1 MPAKKAKTPKA
12 AKVTK
17 TKTPR
22 APFTWREAALISFIV
37 LATSCIGITLAA
49 DAAFDPARDAEQA
62 LLNLADDYYVEFLY
76 PSTLNYD
83 FRDPETA
90 LSEFQ
95 HAGFATIHL
104 YQLLLYKNNATQV
117 VQPFDNDYYRC
128 NQNDSTIRIFPVAPW
143 GPRDYRVE
151 YNLKCTKL
159 PH

>member
-1 MPAKKAKTPKA
+1 MPTKKSKTNS
-12 AKVTK
+12 K

-22 APFTWREAALISFIV
+22 APFTWREAAFVSILV

-49 DAAFDPARDAEQA
+49 DAAFDPARDAEQT
-62 LLNLADDYYVEFLY
+62 LLDLVDDYYVEFLY

-83 FRDPETA
+83 FRDPEA
-90 LSEFQ
+90 SLSEFQ

-104 YQLLLYKNNATQV
+104 YQLLLYKDGAAKFTK
-117 VQPFDNDYYRC
+117 PFDNRYYRC
-128 NQNDSTIRIFPVAPW
+128 NENDSTVRIFPVAPW

-159 PH
+159 PQ